1 MGRTRREVG
10 FWTAVG
16 RLRLADVFSVETIS
30 SIILGCGL
38 GYLMFQFGTV
48 ATRSAIASTY
58 VSVVAALVAIVFAGL
73 ALVASLLSD
82 SYLRLLRT
90 SDSGVLG
97 FFRPFMLAIGI
108 QVATIIGSL
117 LFSALAKVLPVEVE
131 PWLFGLVSAFFF
143 ASCFEIVVLTRS
155 VLMHALLRT
164 KFAEVLDFE
173 AEKERKRR
181 TGS

>member
-1 MGRTRREVG
+1 MGRTRSEVG

-16 RLRLADVFSVETIS
+16 RLRLADLVSVES
-30 SIILGCGL
+30 VASVLLAAGFGF
-38 GYLMFQFGTV
+38 LMFQFGTLGARAV
-48 ATRSAIASTY
+48 VASTY
-58 VSVVAALVAIVFAGL
+58 VSVAAALVAIVFAGM

-82 SYLRLLRT
+82 AYLRLLRA

-97 FFRPFMLAIGI
+97 FFRPFMLAIGL
-108 QVATIIGSL
+108 QVATLVGAL
-117 LFSALAKVLPVEVE
+117 LYSALAALIPDGWE
-131 PWLFGLVSAFFF
+131 PWAFGVVSGFFF

-164 KFAEVLDFE
+164 KFGEVLDLE
-173 AEKERKRR
+173 AERERKKR